1 MGRRPW
7 LMIVVVNGN
16 DVAEEQK
23 EEENWK
29 GVLRNHF
36 EEGILCHIAAIAR
49 IEIPIK
55 S

>member
-1 MGRRPW
+1 MN
-7 LMIVVVNGN
+7 VVVNGD

-23 EEENWK
+23 EEGNWQ

-36 EEGILCHIAAIAR
+36 EELILCHIAAIPR